1 MPASRSLLITCF
13 IYNSVYTLISWI
25 FNKKTDLPWRRGS
38 SASRL
43 PLDLSCNSSLGLQ
56 PASPPCR
63 FSIYQAPI
71 VIWVSSL
78 KSLSLHTHTH
88 HPLHV
93 ILVLFLWRTHPAIA
107 RSRVRLPMHLS
118 SMSRRRNR
126 GPCRLTWPSRIL
138 ESVRGWERV
147 WTPVRSTKANRTPGL
162 GGENSFAFASLSLPS
177 LEDPLF

>member
-43 PLDLSCNSSLGLQ
+43 PLDLSRNSSLGLQ

-63 FSIYQAPI
+63 FSTYQAPI
-71 VIWVSSL
+71 VMWVSSL

-88 HPLHV
+88 TTHYTSFWSCSFGEP
-93 ILVLFLWRTHPAIA
+93 ILLQQGVVLGFLCTLAAWATEVHAGWLDLLTSWSQWGVERGFEP
-107 RSRVRLPMHLS
+107 RSGALKQTGHL
-118 SMSRRRNR
+118 
-126 GPCRLTWPSRIL
+126 G
-138 ESVRGWERV
+138 
-147 WTPVRSTKANRTPGL
+147 
-162 GGENSFAFASLSLPS
+162 
-177 LEDPLF
+177 